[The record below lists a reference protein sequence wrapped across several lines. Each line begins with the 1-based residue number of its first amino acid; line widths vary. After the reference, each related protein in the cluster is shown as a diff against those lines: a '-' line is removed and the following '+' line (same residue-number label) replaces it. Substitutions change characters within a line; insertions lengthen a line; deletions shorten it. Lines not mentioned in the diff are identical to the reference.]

1 MSVRTSEHG
10 PDLPS
15 AVEFGDPERH
25 DPGRAVAER
34 DVSLAHLAFV
44 AVCLIWGTTYL
55 AIRVALESVPVLLV
69 AGLRWMTAGVL
80 LCAVLLAMGRRL
92 PPRRLWGAL
101 ILLGVLMNI
110 VGNGFVVFA
119 QQYVASGLTAVL
131 IAVTPFWSA
140 LLERWLP
147 NGERFTTRALIGLVV
162 GFAGIV
168 VLVWPTMSQGG
179 AGGRA
184 FAVGVVAI
192 QLACIGWVCGTSYA
206 RRHELGADPLPSAAL
221 QMVFS
226 GVMLLVAATAH
237 GDWAHLSFTP
247 RTSAAMAYLSVMG
260 SLVAYSAYIYAIQ
273 HLRLSLVSLYAYVN
287 PIIAVALGTLLL
299 GEPLS
304 GRIVL
309 AAGLVFAG
317 TGIVGRK

>member
-1 MSVRTSEHG
+1 M
-10 PDLPS
+10 
-15 AVEFGDPERH
+15 
-25 DPGRAVAER
+25 
-34 DVSLAHLAFV
+34 SLAHLAFV

-55 AIRVALESVPVLLV
+55 AIRVALETVPVLLV
-69 AGLRWMTAGVL
+69 AGLRWMAAGVV

-110 VGNGFVVFA
+110 VGNGLVVFA

-140 LLERWLP
+140 LLEQRLP
-147 NGERFTTRALIGLVV
+147 SGDRFTPRALIGLLV

-168 VLVWPTMSQGG
+168 VLVWPSVSQGG

-184 FAVGVVAI
+184 FIGGIVAI

-206 RRHELGADPLPSAAL
+206 RRHELGADPLASAAL

-226 GVMLLVAATAH
+226 GVMLLVGATVH

-247 RTSAAMAYLSVMG
+247 RTLAAMAYLTLIG

-287 PIIAVALGTLLL
+287 PIIAVALGALLL

-309 AAGLVFAG
+309 AAGLVLTG
-317 TGIVGRK
+317 TAIVGPK